1 MKCKVQE
8 KKIVFPLSLQALN
21 ITRVILIAYGSEK
34 NTQRLWTY
42 KPVRAKISSYQT
54 KEEHKEAKKVLDFY
68 LELIV
73 KAVVPFYQ
81 SDSEKSCNSY

>member
-1 MKCKVQE
+1 M
-8 KKIVFPLSLQALN
+8 
-21 ITRVILIAYGSEK
+21 
-34 NTQRLWTY
+34 Y

-73 KAVVPFYQ
+73 KAVVPFDQ
-81 SDSEKSCNSY
+81 SDSEKSCSSY